1 MTPVEM
7 RAQRLIKLAR
17 KLHDANPDFDL
28 GAVVRI
34 ICAADVAD
42 ELDDIRNNIPG

>member
-7 RAQRLIKLAR
+7 RAQRLIELAR
-17 KLHDANPDFDL
+17 NLRDDNPDCDL

-34 ICAADVAD
+34 VCAAD
-42 ELDDIRNNIPG
+42 ELTDIRNNIPK